1 MSVKV
6 RNACI
11 QFLAGLC
18 KDQDVI
24 RVTEVRSADLFEIAV
39 HGKKIHVGEK
49 RRDRSTGHRTA
60 RRKRDSTIGKSAF
73 ATKENNRKK
82 VKKVRIVRDDF
93 L

>member
-1 MSVKV
+1 MPVKV
-6 RNACI
+6 GDPRI

-24 RVTEVRSADLFEIAV
+24 RVAEVRSAYLFEIAV
-39 HGKKIHVGEK
+39 HGKKIYIGK
-49 RRDRSTGHRTA
+49 KWRDRGPGHRTA

-73 ATKENNRKK
+73 ATKKNNRKK
-82 VKKVRIVRDDF
+82 MKKVRIVRDDF